1 MILSVYTYLEQVEV
15 VQEKNNR
22 VPARKKKSVF
32 RLFEELQCIT
42 RHKSII
48 LL

>member
-22 VPARKKKSVF
+22 IPARKKKCF
-32 RLFEELQCIT
+32 
-42 RHKSII
+42 SII
-48 LL
+48 WGITMYYST

>member
-22 VPARKKKSVF
+22 VPARKKSVF

-42 RHKSII
+42 QYRLVI

>member
-22 VPARKKKSVF
+22 VPARKKVF
-32 RLFEELQCIT
+32 FDYLRNYNV
-42 RHKSII
+42 
-48 LL
+48 LLNTD

>member
-22 VPARKKKSVF
+22 VPARKSVF

-42 RHKSII
+42 QHKSII